1 MSEFKLNYTG
11 QEIQNRLDRIDEID
25 TLQSRMDTLTS
36 LPEGSTAGDAELI
49 DIRVKVDGTTAPTA
63 GTAVRE
69 QISELKGEIANLD
82 SVLYTAQELT
92 EGQQSQARENIAAAD
107 AAEVALLE
115 EAVSRIGTPADHRK
129 FAEKVMLYYGYP
141 NAINNSWDVNNSAN
155 IYKDYDVCIF
165 GDGYCLPTH
174 EAHAET
180 VEIFRILKRISP
192 DTRIVG
198 YVPIGVQNV
207 GSDSN
212 LSMDELK
219 RRVDLWQSIGADGI
233 FLDEYGYDYGVT
245 RARQNEIVSY
255 CHDRGMF
262 VFANSWSIEYC
273 FSDEDIVI
281 DWMED
286 FHPNPDGLRAVL
298 NAQDYYVYE
307 HLFYNSYH
315 DGDGNLHVE
324 CAEPYR
330 IDNIL
335 QYFHNVRIDGK
346 SYREVFGTKVFS
358 LDAIPTGAS
367 LREKNEMMS
376 LSIIGAAILNIDA
389 IAFGDDMW
397 SSSGNYHQWDFP
409 QLNLETYRMN
419 SISRS
424 TRTYTDAEGKPAEF
438 TYRWAASING
448 NQYAIVFDVETPTDV
463 DYVVGKRYAECNG
476 VRVDNAWLTIYDF
489 QEFMDS
495 TAAQVETNTT
505 LVNETV
511 QKVENALPN
520 ALQAEEKVNAFMTA
534 SDARI
539 EDMESR
545 VNSAISDIEV
555 LTKGFNYLE
564 VEW

>member
-1 MSEFKLNYTG
+1 MNEIKSLNG
-11 QEIQNRLDRIDEID
+11 HPIADVALREDVNGLKDQLIEID
-25 TLQSRMDTLTS
+25 N
-36 LPEGSTAGDAELI
+36 
-49 DIRVKVDGTTAPTA
+49 
-63 GTAVRE
+63 AV
-69 QISELKGEIANLD
+69 LK
-82 SVLYTAQELT
+82 
-92 EGQQSQARENIAAAD
+92 R
-107 AAEVALLE
+107 
-115 EAVSRIGTPADHRK
+115 R

-192 DTRIVG
+192 ETRIVG
-198 YVPIGVQNV
+198 YVPIGVKNV

-219 RRVDLWQSIGADGI
+219 NRVDLWQAIGADGI

-245 RARQNEIVSY
+245 RERQNEIVNY
-255 CHDRGMF
+255 CHGRDMF
-262 VFANSWSIEYC
+262 VFANSWSIECC

-298 NAQDYYVYE
+298 NAEDYYVYE

-315 DGDGNLHVE
+315 DSDGNLHVE

-335 QYFHNVRIDGK
+335 QYFNDARIDGM

-409 QLNLETYRMN
+409 QLNLATDGLN

-424 TRTYTDAEGKPAEF
+424 TRTYTDTEGNPAEF

-448 NQYAIVFDVETPTDV
+448 HQAAIVLDVETPTDV
-463 DYVVGKRYAECNG
+463 EYAAGKRYAECNG
-476 VRVDNAWLTIYDF
+476 VRVDNAWLTVYDF

-495 TAAQVETNTT
+495 TSETLAQSTALITETQKQVES
-505 LVNETV
+505 
-511 QKVENALPN
+511 ALPN
-520 ALQAEEKVNAFMTA
+520 ALQAEEKVNSFM
-534 SDARI
+534 SESNARI
-539 EDMESR
+539 ENMESR

>member
-1 MSEFKLNYTG
+1 MNEIKSLNG
-11 QEIQNRLDRIDEID
+11 HPIADVALREEVNGLKDQLIEID
-25 TLQSRMDTLTS
+25 S
-36 LPEGSTAGDAELI
+36 
-49 DIRVKVDGTTAPTA
+49 
-63 GTAVRE
+63 AV
-69 QISELKGEIANLD
+69 LK
-82 SVLYTAQELT
+82 
-92 EGQQSQARENIAAAD
+92 R
-107 AAEVALLE
+107 
-115 EAVSRIGTPADHRK
+115 R

-192 DTRIVG
+192 ETRIVG
-198 YVPIGVQNV
+198 YVPIGVKNV

-212 LSMDELK
+212 LPMDELK
-219 RRVDLWQSIGADGI
+219 NRVELWQAIGADGI
-233 FLDEYGYDYGVT
+233 FLDEYGYDYGVS
-245 RARQNEIVSY
+245 RERQNEIVSY

-286 FHPNPDGLRAVL
+286 FRPNPDGLRAVL
-298 NAQDYYVYE
+298 NAEDYYVYE

-315 DGDGNLHVE
+315 DSNGNLHVE

-335 QYFHNVRIDGK
+335 QYFNDARIDGK

-389 IAFGDDMW
+389 IAFGDDLW

-409 QLNLETYRMN
+409 QLNLATDGLN

-424 TRTYTDAEGKPAEF
+424 TRTYTDTEGNLAEF

-463 DYVVGKRYAECNG
+463 EYAAGKRYAECNG

-489 QEFMDS
+489 QEFMEQTS
-495 TAAQVETNTT
+495 AQVEANTT
-505 LVNETV
+505 LVNEAV
-511 QKVENALPN
+511 QKVEAALPN
-520 ALQAEEKVNAFMTA
+520 ALQAEEKVNSFMTE
-534 SDARI
+534 SNARI
-539 EDMESR
+539 DDMESR

>member
-1 MSEFKLNYTG
+1 MNTTPISVQFGAGTLVSA
-11 QEIQNRLDRIDEID
+11 RLGAEA
-25 TLQSRMDTLTS
+25 SFS
-36 LPEGSTAGDAELI
+36 AGIDAEASFSA
-49 DIRVKVDGTTAPTA
+49 RVGA
-63 GTAVRE
+63 GAA
-69 QISELKGEIANLD
+69 IANDYL
-82 SVLYTAQELT
+82 LCTEKT
-92 EGQQSQARENIAAAD
+92 EGGYRLTITRGSEVQTIDLQNGNTAAQ
-107 AAEVALLE
+107 
-115 EAVSRIGTPADHRK
+115 RQ

-141 NAINNSWDVNNSAN
+141 NAINNSWDVNNSAS

-165 GDGYCLPTH
+165 GDGYCLPAH

-219 RRVDLWQSIGADGI
+219 NRVDLWQAIGADGI
-233 FLDEYGYDYGVT
+233 FLDEFGYDYGVT
-245 RARQNEIVSY
+245 RERQNEIVNY
-255 CHDRGMF
+255 CHGKGMF

-273 FSDEDIVI
+273 FSDEDMAI

-286 FHPNPDGLRAVL
+286 FRPNPNCLRAVL
-298 NAQDYYVYE
+298 NKDDYYVYE

-315 DGDGNLHVE
+315 DDAGALHIE
-324 CAEPYR
+324 CADPYR

-335 QYFHNVRIDGK
+335 QYFNDARIDGK

-358 LDAIPTGAS
+358 LDSIPTGAS
-367 LREKNEMMS
+367 IREKNEMMS

-397 SSSGNYHQWDFP
+397 SSSGYYHQWDFP
-409 QLNLETYRMN
+409 QLNLHTEGSN
-419 SISRS
+419 SIGRSSRV
-424 TRTYTDAEGKPAEF
+424 YTDTEGNAAEF
-438 TYRWAASING
+438 TYRWTASING
-448 NQYAIVFDVETPTDV
+448 NQYSIVFDVQTPD
-463 DYVVGKRYAECNG
+463 DAEYAAGKRYAECNG
-476 VRVDNAWLTIYDF
+476 VKVDNVWLTVYDF
-489 QEFMDS
+489 QEFMEQ
-495 TAAQVETNTT
+495 TGAQVEANTT

-511 QKVENALPN
+511 QQVKAALPS
-520 ALQAEEKVNAFMTA
+520 ALQAEEKVSAFMTE
-534 SDARI
+534 SGARI
-539 EDMESR
+539 ADMETR
-545 VNSAISDIEV
+545 VQNAISDIEV

>member
-1 MSEFKLNYTG
+1 MLRRVLQIGGRHTHAGELSNKVYKCPSGTPSEGCIHDSFEVTYINTPHNSSSENLGDIIPDVEFNNY
-11 QEIQNRLDRIDEID
+11 D
-25 TLQSRMDTLTS
+25 
-36 LPEGSTAGDAELI
+36 
-49 DIRVKVDGTTAPTA
+49 
-63 GTAVRE
+63 
-69 QISELKGEIANLD
+69 LKK
-82 SVLYTAQELT
+82 SVLYTSQELT
-92 EGQQSQARENIAAAD
+92 DEQQAQVRANIAAAD
-107 AAEVALLE
+107 AAEVAVLE
-115 EAVSRIGTPADHRK
+115 EAVSRIGTSADRRR

-219 RRVDLWQSIGADGI
+219 RRVDLWQAIGADGI

-335 QYFHNVRIDGK
+335 QYFHDVRIDGK
-346 SYREVFGTKVFS
+346 SYREMFGTKVFS

-409 QLNLETYRMN
+409 QLNLETDGLN

-463 DYVVGKRYAECNG
+463 DYVVSKRYAECNG

-495 TAAQVETNTT
+495 TAKTLAKSTTLITETQKQVEA
-505 LVNETV
+505 
-511 QKVENALPN
+511 ALPN